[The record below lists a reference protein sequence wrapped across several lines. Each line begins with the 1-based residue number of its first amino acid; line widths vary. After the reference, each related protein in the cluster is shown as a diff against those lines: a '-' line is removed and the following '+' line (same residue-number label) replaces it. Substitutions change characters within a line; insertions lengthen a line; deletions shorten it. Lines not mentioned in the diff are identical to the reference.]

1 MGREAMKNPVY
12 EGNACKKD
20 GESNLKHIARKQHD
34 ALKNTDPKEWLL
46 WEIMIKAE
54 EAKVSVQDFREVLER
69 AEISSFQHSQV
80 MMRGFEIADWR

>member
-1 MGREAMKNPVY
+1 MVEEAMKNPSY
-12 EGNACKKD
+12 EGNDCEKD
-20 GESNLKHIARKQHD
+20 RKSSLKCLARKRHD
-34 ALKNTDPKEWLL
+34 ALKNADPKEWLL

-69 AEISSFQHSQV
+69 AKISSLQHSQV